1 MQPSRRM
8 RMLASMVTA
17 GNTLADIGTDHAY
30 IPIFLRQEGVIASA
44 IAMDVRKGPLQRA
57 AAHIEEAGLSEYIE
71 TRLSAGLEMLACD
84 EADTILI
91 AGMGGP
97 LMNRILAAKP
107 EVAKQAKELILQP
120 QSEIG
125 ETRAFL
131 AQAGFEMQQEEI
143 LREDGKYY
151 FMMRVTPGKPYA
163 LTPLQREFGPLLLK
177 RREPELFEFLER
189 EKRQC
194 GEILE
199 KLSSADNE
207 RTERRRAQIQA
218 RIGLI
223 DEARRLF

>member
-1 MQPSRRM
+1 MQLSRRM

-71 TRLSAGLEMLACD
+71 TRLSDGLEMLACD

-151 FMMRVTPGKPYA
+151 FMMRVTPGNPYA

-177 RREPELFEFLER
+177 RREPELLEFLER